1 MHWVLTHLVAALPE
15 IRHTNTEDEIP
26 RLLAILGNQLRESDG
41 DLDLGNALLERD
53 VVFINVVDVDGV
65 AVDVIECNACSCY
78 PLLLA
83 FDTLACLPPSS
94 SSRAVT
100 SRIPSL

>member
-1 MHWVLTHLVAALPE
+1 MAHLVAALPE
-15 IRHTNTEDEIP
+15 LRHTNTEDKIP
-26 RLLAILGNQLRESDG
+26 RLLTILGDQPRKPDG
-41 DLDLGNALLERD
+41 NLDPGNALLEGD
-53 VVFINVVDVDGV
+53 VVIIGVVDVDGV

-83 FDTLACLPPSS
+83 FDTMACLPPSS
-94 SSRAVT
+94 SSSAVT